1 MNAIKNLEHSIL
13 EQQNNLAE
21 IKEAIKDRDFYK
33 RLLVQAVLSHE
44 GVLKINPAMAEEA
57 FKVMNTQALEFG
69 NGKVCFHKKEGSIFK
84 E

>member
-1 MNAIKNLEHSIL
+1 MSAIKSLEQSII
-13 EQQNNLAE
+13 EQQNILAE
-21 IKEAIKDRDFYK
+21 IKQAIKDRDFYK

-44 GVLKINPAMAEEA
+44 GVLKIDPAMAEEA

-69 NGKVCFHKKEGSIFK
+69 NGKVCFHKKEGSVFK